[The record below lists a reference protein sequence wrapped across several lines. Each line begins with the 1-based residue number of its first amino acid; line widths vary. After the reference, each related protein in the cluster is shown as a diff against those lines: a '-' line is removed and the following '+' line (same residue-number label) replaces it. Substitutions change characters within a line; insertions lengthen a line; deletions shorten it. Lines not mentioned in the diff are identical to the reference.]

1 MMEKFVL
8 VTSGRTGSTAVI
20 DELGKASS
28 LVTTQELFLRKIN
41 MQQWIAEEKL
51 YKLLPR
57 FDDWMA
63 QLSRWKRKYLP
74 MYSDARQA
82 EIYLGHAEEL
92 AQAQGAKGFGWKV
105 LSHHFEQRHFLGHLL
120 KQRGYRALYLRRNP
134 LRQALSGMVANQRG
148 IFNSLKKI
156 EDDHRYHIDL
166 DELQKETLM
175 RRKRVTMDCE
185 ILREYGLDY
194 IEIDYEDYCENR
206 ESFYSKIFTFLTLP
220 IELPP
225 KSDFVKVIEDLR
237 TTLEN
242 YDEVEQLATTMGE
255 SP

>member
-1 MMEKFVL
+1 
-8 VTSGRTGSTAVI
+8 
-20 DELGKASS
+20 
-28 LVTTQELFLRKIN
+28 
-41 MQQWIAEEKL
+41 
-51 YKLLPR
+51 
-57 FDDWMA
+57 
-63 QLSRWKRKYLP
+63 
-74 MYSDARQA
+74 
-82 EIYLGHAEEL
+82 
-92 AQAQGAKGFGWKV
+92 
-105 LSHHFEQRHFLGHLL
+105 
-120 KQRGYRALYLRRNP
+120 
-134 LRQALSGMVANQRG
+134 
-148 IFNSLKKI
+148 
-156 EDDHRYHIDL
+156 
-166 DELQKETLM
+166 
-175 RRKRVTMDCE
+175 MDCE